1 MADLRAQLLAAFDIE
16 HREHLESVRRSLTAP
31 AEADLR
37 EVFRRLHSL
46 KGAARAVD
54 LEVVEHLAHRLEE
67 RLAQVIDAATGLDAA
82 TVDLIHLGL
91 DAIEAQAAAQRDGAP
106 LPDASRVLQALGA
119 Q

>member
-16 HREHLESVRRSLTAP
+16 HREHLESVRRALAAP
-31 AEADLR
+31 EDADLR
-37 EVFRRLHSL
+37 EMFRRLHSL

-67 RLAQVIDAATGLDAA
+67 RLAQVIDGGSGLDAA

-91 DAIEAQAAAQRDGAP
+91 DAIE
-106 LPDASRVLQALGA
+106 
-119 Q
+119 